1 MQEAKNEELDLA
13 REEIQ
18 MLKFELVQKEVE
30 LSEGS
35 PKEARKK
42 D

>member
-30 LSEGS
+30 LSKRS
-35 PKEARKK
+35 PKEAREK